1 MSEQT
6 RKQFDELK
14 AKHPDAVLLFNVGDF
29 YETYYDDAKTVSD
42 VLGLTL
48 TRVDSTF
55 HYKDPAYMCGF
66 PSHALDTYLPKLIRA
81 GIRVAIC
88 DQLSKTPATEPTT
101 SQTLNS
107 TEMERTIQEISL
119 DQIRP
124 SAMNPRKT
132 FDQESLQEL
141 ADNIKRQGLLQPITV
156 RPVDYHDEVDK
167 ETGEVVSLPTM
178 YEIVCGER
186 RWRAVLLNASK
197 TIPCIIREM
206 NDEDAFDAMITENL
220 QRKDVDPMEEA
231 FAFAQL
237 LKSGKTIEELSLR
250 FGKSKRFIAD
260 RIRLDKL
267 IPEFKKA
274 VTDGKL
280 YIGAAML
287 LCKIDE
293 DKQREFLEDCNLDE
307 MEEGETIIKDEVE
320 EFIDRMFMTINR
332 APWKEDFEGSCGCT
346 CDKCQFNNS
355 NAGCL
360 FYEMKIS
367 KNDASCTNRDKFEA
381 KRLDWLKGL
390 IDENADVLVK
400 AGCELET
407 GKTVICTLSVYGG
420 DGTEFDDLVK
430 YCDEKGYRHEQVQTM
445 FNRWSSYAEG
455 DPRLQEKLD
464 NNEVYRVLV
473 IEKTWQGASVYVRH
487 YEVSK
492 NERNADE
499 TRAMQLVNEYKD
511 NIRKSNGNLSKAFR
525 TAVHEFDTSEIA
537 WKAFTDVEWQIFLT
551 ALINS
556 SPYTV
561 KEAIMGKERDEVEFV
576 KAHNTGEERDRI
588 LREWLRGKLS
598 DSGVEYYQVLQ
609 TCQSSLIDEW
619 GIDATEVKAKAA
631 EKLAKKQEPIEKE
644 LLQLGYDTEGKK
656 LDF

>member
-1 MSEQT
+1 MSKAT
-6 RKQFDELK
+6 KKQFDELK
-14 AKHPDAVLLFNVGDF
+14 AKHPDAVLLFRTGDF
-29 YETYYDDAKTVSD
+29 YETYEDDAVIVSD
-42 VLGLTL
+42 TLGITL
-48 TRVDSTF
+48 TMRGKTRM
-55 HYKDPAYMCGF
+55 AGF
-66 PSHALDTYLPKLIRA
+66 PHHALDTYLPKLVRA
-81 GIRVAIC
+81 GIRVAMC
-88 DQLSKTPATEPTT
+88 DQLNEPASKPTT
-101 SQTLNS
+101 SQTLNP
-107 TEMERTIQEISL
+107 TKMERTIQEISL

-132 FDQESLQEL
+132 FDEESLHEL
-141 ADNIKRQGLLQPITV
+141 ADNIRQHGLLQPITI
-156 RPVDYHDEVDK
+156 RPVDG
-167 ETGEVVSLPTM
+167 ETP

-186 RWRAVLLNASK
+186 RYRAFLLNQKIRVKVPA
-197 TIPCIIREM
+197 TIPCIVRDM
-206 NDEDAFDAMITENL
+206 TDEDAFDAMITENL

-231 FAFAQL
+231 FAFSQL
-237 LKSGKTIEELSLR
+237 LKSGKTVEELSMR

-260 RIRLDKL
+260 RVRLDKL

-274 VTDGKL
+274 VTEGKMN
-280 YIGAAML
+280 IGAAML

-293 DKQREFLEDCNLDE
+293 DKQREFLEDCNFEE
-307 MEEGETIIKDEVE
+307 MEEGETVIKDEVE
-320 EFIDRMFMTINR
+320 DFIDRMFMTINR

-346 CDKCQFNNS
+346 CEKCQFNNS

-407 GKTVICTLSVYGG
+407 GKTVICTLSIYGG
-420 DGTEFDDLVK
+420 DGTEFDYLVK

-487 YEVSK
+487 YEVNKS
-492 NERNADE
+492 ERNADE

-511 NIRKSNGNLSKAFR
+511 NIRKSNGNLAKAFR

-551 ALINS
+551 ALISS

-561 KEAIMGKERDEVEFV
+561 RESIMGKERDEVEFV
-576 KAHNTGEERDRI
+576 KAHNTAEERDRI
-588 LREWLRGKLS
+588 LRVWLSGKLS
-598 DSGVEYYQVLQ
+598 DSGVEYYPVLQ
-609 TCQSSLIDEW
+609 ACQSSIIDEW
-619 GIDATEVKAKAA
+619 GIDASEVKAKAA

-644 LLQLGYDTEGKK
+644 LLKLGYDTEGKK